1 MEPENNISTTAD
13 NGKNVAIVS
22 YLSIIGWLIAY
33 FAMHNDK
40 KTELGSYHLRQ
51 TLLFYIF
58 SFGVYIV
65 WSVIVT
71 ALIFSLSLGLA
82 SIALLLNWV
91 IYIGL
96 FVLWIIG
103 FIGAINGEKKPI
115 PLIGDKA
122 QTMFKGI

>member
-82 SIALLLNWV
+82 SIALLLNWI